1 MHLADS
7 VRQKAMR
14 IFTRL
19 TRHIDM
25 TSASA
30 STSAASLAHSMTARS
45 SRLVDHSS
53 LFFVSRPRPS
63 GILGGPASSFLK
75 MRRKKSAS
83 LSFRFLGSLAPFV
96 CTGWGGDSGSHITWK
111 GVARGAS
118 PASSHAQSSTSPML
132 PIARLPFPSDLSRSG
147 KV

>member
-19 TRHIDM
+19 TRRIDIRFGFNFGRVPRPLHDGTLITFGRSFFPFFRV
-25 TSASA
+25 TSASV
-30 STSAASLAHSMTARS
+30 RNIG
-45 SRLVDHSS
+45 R
-53 LFFVSRPRPS
+53 
-63 GILGGPASSFLK
+63 ASSFLK

-83 LSFRFLGSLAPFV
+83 LSFRFLGSFAPFV

-118 PASSHAQSSTSPML
+118 PASSHAQSSTSSML